1 MTTSHLEL
9 FLVKSEV
16 RRKTAVEESQVSSK
30 GMEKML
36 AWLER
41 ELEKRVTL
49 QIGSGNGDSDAN
61 GDGKA
66 GNGNVSGGENRNR
79 SEQAYG
85 GNDDDEETE
94 EEELIG
100 WVE

>member
-1 MTTSHLEL
+1 M
-9 FLVKSEV
+9 
-16 RRKTAVEESQVSSK
+16 VE
-30 GMEKML
+30 
-36 AWLER
+36 
-41 ELEKRVTL
+41 
-49 QIGSGNGDSDAN
+49 N